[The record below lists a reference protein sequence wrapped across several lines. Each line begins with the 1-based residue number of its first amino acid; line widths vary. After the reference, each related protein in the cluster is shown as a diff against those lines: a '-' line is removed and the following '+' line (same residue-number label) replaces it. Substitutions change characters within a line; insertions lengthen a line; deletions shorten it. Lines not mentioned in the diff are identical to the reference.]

1 MNTMRKI
8 YFSAALAILG
18 CGNLHAQFGM
28 DFSFS
33 FGDGATADAYGF
45 AHGAYTQAAA
55 NAFAFGDYAYAG
67 YGAYGTGI
75 AIGYDAE
82 AYGGSYEAGIAIGG
96 WSEAQPGS
104 AAFGFNAYAGDYSVA
119 VGSSTIASGTYSAAF
134 GRSAQA
140 IGPRS
145 IAAGAFSYAPSFG
158 GIALGFGNKAKRK
171 DNSTPSATAQA
182 NDPVL
187 MVGNA
192 PSTGIIRM
200 LHVRTFLLF
209 IVTVTRISPG
219 RCECNQAV
227 IFPWGD
233 IPQNRPESF
242 IPDSA
247 PT

>member
-192 PSTGIIRM
+192 PSNWNYSDATRSNVLTVYRDGDA
-200 LHVRTFLLF
+200 HFAGKVR
-209 IVTVTRISPG
+209 VQPG
-219 RCECNQAV
+219 
-227 IFPWGD
+227 GD
-233 IPQNRPESF
+233 ISMGGYTTKPSGVVYP
-242 IPDSA
+242 
-247 PT
+247 